1 MGWNKVTFTRKHPLI
16 NGLDNNSYFYFVHS
30 FFVNPVDQN
39 LVLGKT
45 NYLGN
50 FTSILQKDYIFAT
63 QFHPEKSSEAGLI
76 LLKNFLNW

>member
-16 NGLDNNSYFYFVHS
+16 NGLDNNSYFLLCTQLFRES
-30 FFVNPVDQN
+30 VDQN

-50 FTSILQKDYIFAT
+50 FTSILQKDYIFRDT
-63 QFHPEKSSEAGLI
+63 ISS
-76 LLKNFLNW
+76 